1 MTVNSELQHV
11 KEWSQM
17 RGFSNLF
24 RKENR
29 AWWGTRR
36 WWVNALL
43 WTVILCGLMGILL
56 FGPNNELQEASA
68 NEIAAAGGEQAFVM
82 EIGLNIFFQ
91 FGVAATAIGTI
102 ILAQDLII
110 AEKQNGL
117 TEWLLSKP
125 VKRRSYVLA
134 KLAANTLPMLLW
146 LIGLPSVVAY
156 GLLSLRMGAAFPM
169 LPFLAGVG
177 IMAIHTF
184 FYLTLTLMLG
194 TFFNSRGPI
203 LGLALGSVLG
213 GGMIGGF
220 IKPLLTI
227 TPWMLPK
234 VATLTASGQTLPPEV
249 GIIPIVATALWS
261 VVFVAVAIMRFEKT
275 EF

>member
-1 MTVNSELQHV
+1 M
-11 KEWSQM
+11 
-17 RGFSNLF
+17 

-36 WWVNALL
+36 WWINAIL
-43 WTVILCGLMGILL
+43 WTGLLCGLMAILL

-68 NEIAAAGGEQAFVM
+68 DEIAAVGGELAFVM

-91 FGVAATAIGTI
+91 FGVAATAIGI
-102 ILAQDLII
+102 IVLTQDAVI

-117 TEWLLSKP
+117 AEWLLSKP
-125 VKRRSYVLA
+125 LERRAYVLA
-134 KLAANTLPMLLW
+134 KMTANAVPMLLW
-146 LIGLPSVVAY
+146 LIGLPAAVAY
-156 GLLSLRMGAAFPM
+156 GLLSLRMGAAFPG
-169 LPFLAGVG
+169 LPFLSGVG
-177 IMAIHTF
+177 IMTAHTF

-194 TFFNSRGPI
+194 TFFNNRGPI
-203 LGLALGSVLG
+203 LGIALGSVLG
-213 GGMIGGF
+213 GGMIGSF
-220 IKPLLTI
+220 IKPLLII

-249 GIIPIVATALWS
+249 GIIPIVATAFWS
-261 VVFVAVAIMRFEKT
+261 VVFVTVALIRFEKM